1 MKIKSGDTLSAIAK
15 KNGTTIAKILA
26 ANPTIKN
33 ANSIKAG
40 QSITM
45 PKKGFLDSAMETVGL
60 KKRENIYKGYKN
72 PLADKLKAKN
82 PSTLKKKKSP
92 VYQDKILRDL
102 KKKKTTNTTAD
113 AMTKAGEERTRIVKK
128 YKGKGNSTSS
138 ANPTPGRM
146 EGGPPQ
152 RKGTKSIG
160 SKVMGFIKGEGKK
173 ISSDFDK
180 RVKETKRN
188 VTDKRYF
195 VNGVDSRKKKI
206 KSKSN
211 ITNSSSYKGKQN
223 KGNT

>member
-15 KNGTTIAKILA
+15 KNGTTISKLLA
-26 ANPTIKN
+26 ANPNIKN
-33 ANSIKAG
+33 ANSIKVG
-40 QSITM
+40 QSLTIPT
-45 PKKGFLDSAMETVGL
+45 KGIMQTIGEATGFT
-60 KKRENIYKGYKN
+60 KRENIYKGYKN
-72 PLADKLKAKN
+72 PLAEKLKKKN
-82 PSTLKKKKSP
+82 PSTLNKKKNSA
-92 VYQDKILRDL
+92 
-102 KKKKTTNTTAD
+102 TAD
-113 AMTKAGEERTRIVKK
+113 AMTEAGKNRTRIVDK
-128 YKGKGNSTSS
+128 YKNKGISTSS
-138 ANPTPGRM
+138 ANPIPGRM

-152 RKGTKSIG
+152 TKGTKKKQGIG

-180 RVKETKRN
+180 AVKETKRN
-188 VTDKRYF
+188 VSEKRYF